1 MLLHPVI
8 STFIKLKWAKAKT
21 FFRRRVRLLWL
32 FVIIVLSEVFNEY
45 QATIVGYK
53 NEVESIRAEYVEKKG
68 PPSCVEYVSRWFL
81 ALIVP
86 LLLLWAD
93 QVQIDIE
100 VIQQGLPDQKDI
112 DFAAE
117 VLLKLK

>member
-21 FFRRRVRLLWL
+21 FFRRRIRLLLL

-45 QATIVGYK
+45 QATMWIDDQK
-53 NEVESIRAEYVEKKG
+53 NKQGKTATYAYEKKKG
-68 PPSCVEYVSRWFL
+68 STSCVEYVSRWFV

-86 LLLLWAD
+86 LLILWAD
-93 QVQIDIE
+93 QVKIDIE
-100 VIQQGLPDQKDI
+100 VIQQEIPDQNETN
-112 DFAAE
+112 FASQ
-117 VLLKLK
+117 

>member
-21 FFRRRVRLLWL
+21 FFRRRIRLLWL

-45 QATIVGYK
+45 QATIVGYTAK
-53 NEVESIRAEYVEKKG
+53 NLTAANYAEKKG
-68 PPSCVEYVSRWFL
+68 PPSCVEYISRWFL
-81 ALIVP
+81 ALLVP

-93 QVQIDIE
+93 QV
-100 VIQQGLPDQKDI
+100 
-112 DFAAE
+112 
-117 VLLKLK
+117 

>member
-1 MLLHPVI
+1 MLLHPVV

-21 FFRRRVRLLWL
+21 FFRRRIRLLLL

-45 QATIVGYK
+45 QATMWIDDQK
-53 NEVESIRAEYVEKKG
+53 NKKGKADATLAYEQKKG

-86 LLLLWAD
+86 LLILWAD
-93 QVQIDIE
+93 QVKIDIE
-100 VIQQGLPDQKDI
+100 VIQQEIHDQNEA
-112 DFAAE
+112 DFASQ
-117 VLLKLK
+117 